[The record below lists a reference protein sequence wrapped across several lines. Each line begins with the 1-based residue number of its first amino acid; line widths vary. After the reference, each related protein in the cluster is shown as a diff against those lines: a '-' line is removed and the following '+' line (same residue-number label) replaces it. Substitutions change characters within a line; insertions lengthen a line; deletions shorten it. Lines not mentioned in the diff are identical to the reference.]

1 MMMRKQLAKNKFILI
16 TISLLLA
23 GCGFSSGLY
32 NDILEAQE
40 LIGELKF
47 KKAARIYEGVLLKK
61 PSKTIRIKINFQ
73 LGEIYS
79 IYLSDF
85 KKSVYHFNQ
94 IISNSNEPKW
104 QVNSLEKLG
113 NIYLNDLHDY
123 KKASEAY
130 LKLKDFLPVLDKNTF
145 YNYNLGLSLL
155 KNKEFIKSIKIFDE
169 IIKEEKSNYSVIS
182 YYQKGM
188 AYFYLKDYEQA
199 LSSWFEYLKREKRND
214 LITQTKFMI
223 ANAYESSDKLKEAYN
238 IYYSILGEYPN
249 GEVIQGRLES
259 LYARRVARKR

>member
-1 MMMRKQLAKNKFILI
+1 MRILAKNNFFLI

-23 GCGFSSGLY
+23 GCGFSSSLY

-61 PSKTIRIKINFQ
+61 PSKTIKIKINFQ

-85 KKSVYHFNQ
+85 EKSVYHFNK
-94 IISNSNEPKW
+94 IVDGSNEPKW

-123 KKASEAY
+123 KKAKQSY
-130 LKLKDFLPVLDKNTF
+130 LKLKNFLPVLDKNTF
-145 YNYNLGLSLL
+145 YNYSYALSLL
-155 KNKEFIKSIKIFDE
+155 KNKEFLKSIEIFNQV
-169 IIKEEKSNYSVIS
+169 IKEKKSNYSKLS

-188 AYFYLKDYEQA
+188 AYFYLKDHKGA
-199 LSSWFEYLKREKRND
+199 LASWFEYLKREKRND

-249 GEVIQGRLES
+249 GEVIQARLES